1 MSDNSIIKEMS
12 FDSHKG
18 KNTIKKD
25 ERIDESIKRIS
36 KALNLLEATSERL
49 EAACDEHG
57 WDKGVVYQIQDAA
70 RNLGFSLATLNRWYD
85 DDVMGYCDEE
95 CG

>member
-1 MSDNSIIKEMS
+1 MDGNSIIKEMS
-12 FDSHKG
+12 FDGRKG
-18 KNTIKKD
+18 KNIIEKD
-25 ERIDESIKRIS
+25 ERIEESIKRIS

-57 WDKGVVYQIQDAA
+57 WDIGVVCQIQDAA

-85 DDVMGYCDEE
+85 DDVIGCDKEGF
-95 CG
+95 C